1 MATLPSSFPFSWK
14 DKLTSLYCLVSL
26 PKKFKFCLFHL
37 NSIPLKYWKFIFR
50 NASESSL
57 LRQYIAM
64 TSKSF
69 GFLNKLNLCSYLFIH
84 TFIHLFFHNFFID
97 LPGGPVVKNTPA
109 NVGDMGSVSALG
121 DSTGHGAMKPVH
133 QNPPEPVS
141 IALVAC
147 NKRGLR
153 SENPAHWN
161 RVRVGKTRGLGKKIG
176 DTKGIFCAKM
186 STTKDRK
193 GKDLTEAD

>member
-133 QNPPEPVS
+133 QNPWACEYSTGGLQQERPPQWEPCT
-141 IALVAC
+141 LKPC
-147 NKRGLR
+147 
-153 SENPAHWN
+153 
-161 RVRVGKTRGLGKKIG
+161 
-176 DTKGIFCAKM
+176 
-186 STTKDRK
+186 
-193 GKDLTEAD
+193 